1 MLKVPFQNNVYYII
15 DTLNVF
21 ITLMLQL
28 VKMEL
33 ILTTL
38 YSAR

>member
-1 MLKVPFQNNVYYII
+1 MSK
-15 DTLNVF
+15 VF

-33 ILTTL
+33 ISATL
-38 YSAR
+38 FAGWLVNVSPWDQ

>member
-1 MLKVPFQNNVYYII
+1 MII
-15 DTLNVF
+15 VF

-28 VKMEL
+28 IKVEL

-38 YSAR
+38 CAFHLKYFTNC